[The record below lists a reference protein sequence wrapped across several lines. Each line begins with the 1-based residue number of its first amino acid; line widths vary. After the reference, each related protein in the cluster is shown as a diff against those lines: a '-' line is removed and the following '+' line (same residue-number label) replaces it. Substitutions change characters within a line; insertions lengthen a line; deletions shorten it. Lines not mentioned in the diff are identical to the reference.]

1 MITLSAS
8 LFLVA
13 CGGGGAD
20 ESSST
25 KIEKKLP
32 SDPNTDNRK
41 SLPPAEIKNNGKS
54 SKVEAPD
61 EAIPFASF
69 TPIGSIYFGERAKF
83 LIEGGQCTH
92 AAAAATGVRLS
103 LLEQENWSFNIDYK
117 TVSTS
122 NVEYANI
129 MEAVAVF
136 AFSLGKAEIKLAS
149 DFENTPNVK
158 VKINFEW

>member
-1 MITLSAS
+1 M
-8 LFLVA
+8 
-13 CGGGGAD
+13 
-20 ESSST
+20 
-25 KIEKKLP
+25 
-32 SDPNTDNRK
+32 
-41 SLPPAEIKNNGKS
+41 
-54 SKVEAPD
+54 EAPD

-69 TPIGSIYFGERAKF
+69 TPIGSIYLGERAKF

-92 AAAAATGVRLS
+92 VAAAATGVRLS

-129 MEAVAVF
+129 MEAVAFF

-158 VKINFEW
+158 AKINFEW